1 MKILDATLIT
11 RAQRVEVFDYFSGQL
26 GYRVLFIEC
35 ICDDPVVLERNYKD
49 ILRYSADYAGMDPV
63 RAEEDLRL
71 KITHYIRSYEPMD
84 EKTYPRIR
92 IDTGSMDIETCKVS
106 GHVESSVLGFLGSVT
121 VKPHTLYFSRVGN
134 RLNFVL
140 DIDFR
145 NVRVYDTFLRNK
157 DLKTR
162 LFLIIYNK
170 ARCHVESDH
179 GTCNH

>member
-1 MKILDATLIT
+1 MKILDATLVT
-11 RAQRVEVFDYFSGQL
+11 RAQRAEIFDYFSGQL

-35 ICDDPVVLERNYKD
+35 ICDDPIVLERNYKD

-71 KITHYIRSYEPMD
+71 KVAHYIKSYEPMD

-106 GHVESSVLGFLGSVT
+106 GHVESNVLGYLGSVT

-134 RLNFVL
+134 RLNFIL
-140 DIDFR
+140 DFR
-145 NVRVYDTFLRNK
+145 NVRIYDTFLQSK
-157 DLKTR
+157 HLKTW
-162 LFLIIYNK
+162 LFLIIHNK
-170 ARCHVESDH
+170 AHCHVES
-179 GTCNH
+179 GNGACNH